1 MSKFQNYL
9 KTFDITSTLTEEDI
23 DKTLALLQIY
33 GPAVRRTA
41 SRIGEMEEEC
51 YEGRRQS
58 ISDFINLAID
68 YDRDT
73 DRKRIA
79 DRLAEMGHSMQLLS
93 VMEDALVLVKDTP
106 PNGGTYFNI
115 LQARYFD
122 VYCTS
127 NEEAYLNLGISSST
141 YYRHIKP
148 AIRAYCRVS
157 TMSEMQAESFEIQQQ
172 YYSECIAKHPN
183 WVLVRI
189 YADEGISATSVK
201 NRKEF
206 NQMIEDCQAGKI
218 DMIIT
223 KSVSRFARNVVDC
236 IKYARMLRSLSPPV
250 SIYFETENINTL
262 SQNGELL
269 LTVLAAFAQDES
281 VNKSISVAWGIR
293 QRFAKGIPKLVKP
306 YGYQLEDNK
315 LIVDEEEAGVVI
327 RIFAF
332 YLGGKTPY
340 EIAKILTSEGIPSP
354 TGKSHWTVSSVTYI
368 LGNDRYC
375 GDIIMQKSICVDLFA
390 HKRVRNLGQ
399 AERFRVRGVHTP
411 LVSKEDWREV
421 KNRVSMPDREA
432 VILEDITGE
441 GVLAELHPIQF
452 KEDIDI

>member
-1 MSKFQNYL
+1 MLQADFCFTGNGIDCHEAKA
-9 KTFDITSTLTEEDI
+9 FDLTELEWIRLHDS
-23 DKTLALLQIY
+23 Q
-33 GPAVRRTA
+33 AVISELFSDHRNLFHRNT
-41 SRIGEMEEEC
+41 E
-51 YEGRRQS
+51 RRQVYHEITQGFRFPVGFDDS
-58 ISDFINLAID
+58 LEFFLGNPL
-68 YDRDT
+68 
-73 DRKRIA
+73 
-79 DRLAEMGHSMQLLS
+79 
-93 VMEDALVLVKDTP
+93 DA
-106 PNGGTYFNI
+106 
-115 LQARYFD
+115 
-122 VYCTS
+122 
-127 NEEAYLNLGISSST
+127 
-141 YYRHIKP
+141 
-148 AIRAYCRVS
+148 
-157 TMSEMQAESFEIQQQ
+157 
-172 YYSECIAKHPN
+172 
-183 WVLVRI
+183 
-189 YADEGISATSVK
+189 
-201 NRKEF
+201 
-206 NQMIEDCQAGKI
+206 
-218 DMIIT
+218 
-223 KSVSRFARNVVDC
+223 
-236 IKYARMLRSLSPPV
+236 MLRSLSPPV

-306 YGYQLEDNK
+306 YGYQLEGNK
-315 LIVDEEEAGVVI
+315 LIVDEDEAGVVI

-354 TGKSHWTVSSVTYI
+354 AGKSHWTVSSVTYI

-399 AERFRVRGVHTP
+399 AERFRVRDAHTP

-452 KEDIDI
+452 KEDVDI